1 MNPFCDNIEIYN
13 QGRIFCMKEN
23 KNNEVV
29 KYLLE
34 IMILKMQMILLMH

>member
-1 MNPFCDNIEIYN
+1 
-13 QGRIFCMKEN
+13 MKEN

-34 IMILKMQMILLMH
+34 NMILKMQMILLMHKKICLNIFQIF